1 VPSQWPSGGRSW
13 HRDCNNDGHVDRYEN
28 RGENIMTLFDH
39 TMQVLNRTLDLR
51 GARHRVIVSN
61 IANEE
66 TPGYRATDFNFL
78 DSLQAAQRGQGPVTL
93 AVTQG
98 KHIGIRGEGLQ
109 GVVGKLSDVPAGDLP
124 LDANS
129 VNIELEMAKMS
140 DNAGAYNGAARI
152 MAIRF
157 RQLMAAIRDA
167 R

>member
-1 VPSQWPSGGRSW
+1 MTIF
-13 HRDCNNDGHVDRYEN
+13 DR
-28 RGENIMTLFDH
+28 
-39 TMQVLNRTLDLR
+39 TMQLLHRTMDLR
-51 GARHRVIVSN
+51 QARQRVIASN

-66 TPGYRATDFNFL
+66 TPGYRATELNFQ
-78 DSLQAAQRGQGPVTL
+78 DSLQAAHRGRGLVSL

-98 KHIGIRGEGLQ
+98 QHIGPRGNPVQ
-109 GVVGKLSDVPAGDLP
+109 QVMGKLGSVPAGDIP

-140 DNAGAYNGAARI
+140 ENAMLYNSAASI

-157 RQLMAAIRDA
+157 RQLMGAIREG

>member
-1 VPSQWPSGGRSW
+1 MTIF
-13 HRDCNNDGHVDRYEN
+13 DR
-28 RGENIMTLFDH
+28 
-39 TMQVLNRTLDLR
+39 TMQLVHRTLDLR
-51 GARHRVIVSN
+51 QARQRVIASN
-61 IANEE
+61 LANEE

-78 DSLQAAQRGQGPVTL
+78 DSLRAAHHSQGPVTL

-98 KHIGIRGEGLQ
+98 KHFGPRGEGFQRVL
-109 GVVGKLSDVPAGDLP
+109 GTLSDVPSGDLP

-140 DNAGAYNGAARI
+140 DNAMQYNGAAAI

-157 RQLMAAIRDA
+157 RQLMAAVRDA

>member
-1 VPSQWPSGGRSW
+1 
-13 HRDCNNDGHVDRYEN
+13 
-28 RGENIMTLFDH
+28 MTIFDH
-39 TMQVLNRTLDLR
+39 TMQLVHRTLDLR
-51 GARHRVIVSN
+51 QARQRVIASN

-66 TPGYRATDFNFL
+66 TPGYRATDLNFF
-78 DSLQAAQRGQGPVTL
+78 DSLQSAQRGQGPVAL

-98 KHIGIRGEGLQ
+98 KHIGPRGEGVQ
-109 GVVGKLSDVPAGDLP
+109 RVVGKLSEVPAGDLP

-140 DNAGAYNGAARI
+140 DNAMQYSGAAAI

-157 RQLMAAIRDA
+157 RQLMGAVRDA

>member
-1 VPSQWPSGGRSW
+1 
-13 HRDCNNDGHVDRYEN
+13 
-28 RGENIMTLFDH
+28 MKLFDH
-39 TMQVLNRTLDLR
+39 TMQLLHRTLDLR
-51 GARHRVIVSN
+51 GARQRVIASN

-98 KHIGIRGEGLQ
+98 KHFGMRGDELQ
-109 GVVGKLSDVPAGDLP
+109 RVVGKLSEAPAGDLP

-129 VNIELEMAKMS
+129 VNMELEMAKMS
-140 DNAGAYNGAARI
+140 DNAMQYNGAATI

-157 RQLMAAIRDA
+157 RQLIGAVRDA

>member
-1 VPSQWPSGGRSW
+1 MTIFDRS
-13 HRDCNNDGHVDRYEN
+13 
-28 RGENIMTLFDH
+28 
-39 TMQVLNRTLDLR
+39 MQLLNRTLDLR
-51 GARHRVIVSN
+51 QARQRVIASN

-66 TPGYRATDFNFL
+66 TPGYRAADLSFQ
-78 DSLQAAQRGQGPVTL
+78 DSLQAAHRGRGPVTL

-98 KHIGIRGEGLQ
+98 RHIGPRGDSVRQ
-109 GVVGKLSDVPAGDLP
+109 VMGKLGPVPAGDLP

-140 DNAGAYNGAARI
+140 DNAMQYNSAASI

-157 RQLMAAIRDA
+157 RQLMGAIRDA

>member
-1 VPSQWPSGGRSW
+1 
-13 HRDCNNDGHVDRYEN
+13 
-28 RGENIMTLFDH
+28 MTIFDH
-39 TMQVLNRTLDLR
+39 TMQLLNRTLDLR
-51 GARHRVIVSN
+51 QARHRVIISN

-66 TPGYRATDFNFL
+66 TPGYRATDFNFQ
-78 DSLQAAQRGQGPVTL
+78 DSLQAAQRGRGPVTL

-98 KHIGIRGEGLQ
+98 HHIGPRGGSMQQVMGTL
-109 GVVGKLSDVPAGDLP
+109 GSVPAGDLP

-140 DNAGAYNGAARI
+140 NNAGQYNAAATI

-157 RQLMAAIRDA
+157 RHLMGAIREG

>member
-1 VPSQWPSGGRSW
+1 
-13 HRDCNNDGHVDRYEN
+13 
-28 RGENIMTLFDH
+28 MKLFDH
-39 TMQVLNRTLDLR
+39 TMQLLHRTLDLR
-51 GARHRVIVSN
+51 GARQRVIASN

-98 KHIGIRGEGLQ
+98 KHFGMRGDGLQ
-109 GVVGKLSDVPAGDLP
+109 RVVGKLSEAPAGDLP

-129 VNIELEMAKMS
+129 VNMELEMAKMS
-140 DNAGAYNGAARI
+140 DNAMQYNGAATI

-157 RQLMAAIRDA
+157 RQLMGAVRDA

>member
-1 VPSQWPSGGRSW
+1 
-13 HRDCNNDGHVDRYEN
+13 
-28 RGENIMTLFDH
+28 MTIFDH
-39 TMQVLNRTLDLR
+39 TMQLLNRTLDLR
-51 GARHRVIVSN
+51 QSRQRVIASN

-66 TPGYRATDFNFL
+66 TPGYRAADFNFL
-78 DSLQAAQRGQGPVTL
+78 DSLQAAQQGRGPVTL

-98 KHIGIRGEGLQ
+98 QHIGLRGGAVQ
-109 GVVGKLSDVPAGDLP
+109 QVSGKLSPVPAGDLP

-140 DNAGAYNGAARI
+140 DNAMQYNSAASI

-157 RQLMAAIRDA
+157 RQLMGAIREG

>member
-1 VPSQWPSGGRSW
+1 MK
-13 HRDCNNDGHVDRYEN
+13 
-28 RGENIMTLFDH
+28 IFDH
-39 TMQVLNRTLDLR
+39 TMEVVHRTLDLR
-51 GARHRVIVSN
+51 GARQRVIASN

-78 DSLQAAQRGQGPVTL
+78 DSLQAAQRGHGPVTL

-98 KHIGIRGEGLQ
+98 KHFGSHGEGLQ
-109 GVVGKLSDVPAGDLP
+109 RVVGKLSEVPAGDLP

-129 VNIELEMAKMS
+129 VNMELEMAKMS
-140 DNAGAYNGAARI
+140 DNAMQYNGAAAI

-157 RQLMAAIRDA
+157 RQLMGAVRDA

>member
-1 VPSQWPSGGRSW
+1 
-13 HRDCNNDGHVDRYEN
+13 
-28 RGENIMTLFDH
+28 MTIFDH
-39 TMQVLNRTLDLR
+39 TMQLLNRTLDLR
-51 GARHRVIVSN
+51 QSRQRVIASN

-66 TPGYRATDFNFL
+66 TPGYRAADYNFL
-78 DSLQAAQRGQGPVTL
+78 DSLQAAQRGRGPVTL

-98 KHIGIRGEGLQ
+98 RHIGLRGD
-109 GVVGKLSDVPAGDLP
+109 GVQQVTGKLGPVPAGDLP

-140 DNAGAYNGAARI
+140 DNAMQYNSAASI

-157 RQLMAAIRDA
+157 RQLMGAIREG